1 MGLVEALK
9 PSLLKR
15 QKRRDKRLSEELIE
29 CYRGGRRIKSAK
41 GYQKTIVKDE
51 FAHALQK
58 ESIKLMKGNSKYLT
72 DNLEPMIRFLNSKV
86 GKHWDKVY
94 SELSKKMNKSSML
107 GKHLNDHLFDFVK
120 TKVIIEDGKVYALHR
135 WSGQQALVSYERYPR
150 FYVHPKSGVLM
161 KAKNAKS
168 QK

>member
-1 MGLVEALK
+1 MSLAESLK
-9 PSLLKR
+9 PSLHKR

-29 CYRGGRRIKSAK
+29 CYRGGMRTKSSK
-41 GYQKTIVKDE
+41 GYQKTILRDE

-58 ESIKLMKGNSKYLT
+58 ESIKLMKGNSKYLN
-72 DNLEPMIRFLNSKV
+72 DNLEPMIRFLKSKV

-94 SELSKKMNKSSML
+94 SELSQKMNKSSML

-120 TKVIIEDGKVYALHR
+120 TKVFIEDGKVYAHLR
-135 WSGQQALVSYERYPR
+135 YWGQQELVSRERYPR

-161 KAKNAKS
+161 KAKNMKK
-168 QK
+168 Q